1 MKYHLGLG
9 SNLGNPER
17 NIKTAH
23 IWLKR
28 MDFKILARSAFYRTE
43 PVGFADQPWF
53 INQAVEIETALSPWE
68 LLGAVKRIEM
78 KMKRRPAALNR
89 PRIVDIDILLAE
101 DTVIQ
106 TKNLTIPHPRL
117 AERNFVLVPLAEI
130 APDVVHPVLKKTIKH
145 LLKRSKDRAQ
155 AKIVL

>member
-130 APDVVHPVLKKTIKH
+130 APDVVHPVLKKTIKR

-155 AKIVL
+155 VKIVL